1 VFGLTALSPLLLLI
15 AVIVKLDSKG
25 AVLFSQ
31 ERITEGGR
39 IFRIYKYRTM
49 RPEAEAET
57 GPVFAQEN
65 DSRCTRIGRFLRMYN
80 IDELPQLINV
90 LKGDMSLVGPRPERP
105 HFVDQFKD
113 DIPRYMSRH
122 HIKAGMT
129 GWAQVNGLRQGT
141 PIEARVKY
149 DLYYAEN
156 WSIWFDLKIILMSL
170 FALKNAY

>member
-1 VFGLTALSPLLLLI
+1 L
-15 AVIVKLDSKG
+15 
-25 AVLFSQ
+25 
-31 ERITEGGR
+31 
-39 IFRIYKYRTM
+39 
-49 RPEAEAET
+49 
-57 GPVFAQEN
+57 
-65 DSRCTRIGRFLRMYN
+65 
-80 IDELPQLINV
+80 DELPQLFNV